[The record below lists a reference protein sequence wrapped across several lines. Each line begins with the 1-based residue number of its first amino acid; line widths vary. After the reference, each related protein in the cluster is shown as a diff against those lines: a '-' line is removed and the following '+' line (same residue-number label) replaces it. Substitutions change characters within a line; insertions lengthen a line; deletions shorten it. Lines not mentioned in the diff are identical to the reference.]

1 MPVFISHR
9 TADDVLAKRVYD
21 RLTKVHSI
29 KCWLDNVYPAQPPE
43 KITGTILTNINKCTH
58 LLVVMTDNTEG
69 SWWVPY
75 EIGVAEQGERA
86 ISTFSEMAKLKLP
99 EFLWHWP
106 VLKGDSALD
115 RFAQIYKQER
125 IVVEALTASGRH
137 ESLANT
143 VNFSASNQSSA
154 SQFHS
159 KLKSALGQ
167 K

>member
-9 TADDVLAKRVYD
+9 TMDDSLAKRIYN
-21 RLTKVHSI
+21 RLTTVHSI
-29 KCWLDNVYPAQPPE
+29 QCWIDDILPSQPPE
-43 KITGTILTNINKCTH
+43 KITSVVIENINKCTH
-58 LLVVMTDNTEG
+58 LLVVMTDNTQG

-86 ISTFSEMAKLKLP
+86 ISTYSEMANLKLP

-106 VLKGDSALD
+106 VLMGDSAID

-125 IVVEALTASGRH
+125 IVVEALNTSRGH
-137 ESLANT
+137 EKIANS
-143 VNFSASNQSSA
+143 VNFSAASIRSSPA
-154 SQFHS
+154 QFHS

-167 K
+167 